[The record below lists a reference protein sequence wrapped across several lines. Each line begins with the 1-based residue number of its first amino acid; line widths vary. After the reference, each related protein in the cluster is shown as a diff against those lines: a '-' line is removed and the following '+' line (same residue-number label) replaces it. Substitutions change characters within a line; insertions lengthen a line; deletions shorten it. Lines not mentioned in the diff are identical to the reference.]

1 MRIAVV
7 DKNKCHPEKCGMI
20 CISSCPGVKLGKET
34 IKIDNKK
41 AVIDENLC
49 TGCGICVHKCPFKA
63 IHIINLPEEI
73 GEPLH
78 QYGKNGFRIYGK
90 PSIKQGKIGILG
102 RNGIGKST
110 ILKII
115 SGIIRPNF
123 GMIDKNL
130 SDQEILEKFKGTE
143 FYNYMKEILEKKI
156 KVVYKPQ
163 EVDQIPKF
171 IDCKVK
177 EILEKSDE
185 KGMFEDIVKRFNLE
199 KIFDRKLSELSG
211 GELQKV
217 AIAISLMKKG
227 DIYFFDEPTSF
238 LDIKQRIIMTKTIDE
253 IKEPVYIVEHD
264 LLSLDYLTDYVFV
277 LYGKPGAYGIISSLK
292 SARNGINEYLEG
304 FLKAENVR
312 IRDKPVKFNILGDIK
327 WENREKIE
335 YPEISVKY
343 DGFELIAKSGEVYKG
358 EIIGILGENGIGK
371 SSFLRE
377 LSKKLEMKISYKP
390 QYINIDYNGSVISF
404 INSIEDLDREVFE
417 SELKVLIEDI
427 LMKNVSD
434 LSGGER
440 QRLFIVACLARK
452 ADIYLLDEPTAF
464 LDIEQRFVLADKIRK
479 LNEKRNSICFIVDH
493 DLMFIETISNRLIIF
508 TGEPS
513 IKGFAS
519 EPKGM
524 KEGMNEFL
532 KILDITLRRDPDTK
546 RIRFNKV
553 GSQKDQKQRKEG
565 KFYDFA

>member
-1 MRIAVV
+1 VV

-163 EVDQIPKF
+163 EVDQMPKF

-185 KGMFEDIVKRFNLE
+185 KGMFEEIVKRFNLE

-238 LDIKQRIIMTKTIDE
+238 LDIKQRIIMTKAIDE

-304 FLKAENVR
+304 FLKSENVR

-343 DGFELIAKSGEVYKG
+343 DGFELIAKPGEVYKG

>member
-163 EVDQIPKF
+163 EVDQMPKF

-185 KGMFEDIVKRFNLE
+185 KGMFEEIVKRFNLE

-238 LDIKQRIIMTKTIDE
+238 LDIKQRIIMTKAIDE

-304 FLKAENVR
+304 FLKSENVR

-553 GSQKDQKQRKEG
+553 GSQKDQKQRKEN

>member
-238 LDIKQRIIMTKTIDE
+238 LDIKQRIIMTKAIDE

-304 FLKAENVR
+304 FLKSENVR

-553 GSQKDQKQRKEG
+553 GSQKDQKQRKEN

>member
-7 DKNKCHPEKCGMI
+7 DKDKCHPEKCGI
-20 CISSCPGVKLGKET
+20 VCVTSCPGVKLGKET
-34 IKIDNKK
+34 IKIENKK

-90 PSIKQGKIGILG
+90 PSIRQGKIGILG
-102 RNGIGKST
+102 KNGIGKST

-123 GMIDKNL
+123 GIIDREL
-130 SDQEILEKFKGTE
+130 SDREILERFKGTE
-143 FYNYMKEILEKKI
+143 FYNYMKKILEKKI

-163 EVDQIPKF
+163 EVDQMPKF

-185 KGMFEDIVKRFNLE
+185 KGLFDDIVKRFNLE

-238 LDIKQRIIMTKTIDE
+238 LDVKQRIIMTKAIDE
-253 IKEPVYIVEHD
+253 VKEPVYIVEHD

-304 FLKAENVR
+304 YLKAENVR

-343 DGFELIAKSGEVYKG
+343 ESFELTARAGEVYKG
-358 EIIGILGENGIGK
+358 EVIGILGENGIGK

-377 LSKKLEMKISYKP
+377 LSKKLEMKISHKP
-390 QYINIDYNGSVISF
+390 QYINIDYDGSVISF

-417 SELKVLIEDI
+417 SELKILIEDI
-427 LMKNVSD
+427 LMKNVSN
-434 LSGGER
+434 LSGGEK
-440 QRLFIVACLARK
+440 QRLFVVTCLAKK

-519 EPKGM
+519 EPKSI

-532 KILDITLRRDPDTK
+532 RILDITLRRDHDTK

>member
-7 DKNKCHPEKCGMI
+7 DKDKCRPDKCGEI
-20 CISSCPGVKLGKET
+20 CLLSCPGVKLGKET
-34 IKIDNKK
+34 IKIENKK

-123 GMIDKNL
+123 GILDREL
-130 SDQEILEKFKGTE
+130 SDEEILEKFKGTE

-163 EVDQIPKF
+163 EVDQMPKF

-185 KGMFEDIVKRFNLE
+185 KGLFDEIVKRFNLK

-238 LDIKQRIIMTKTIDE
+238 LDIKQRIIMTKAIDE
-253 IKEPVYIVEHD
+253 VKEPVYIVEHD

-277 LYGKPGAYGIISSLK
+277 LYGKPGAYGIISGLK
-292 SARNGINEYLEG
+292 SARNGINEYLDG
-304 FLKAENVR
+304 YLKAENVR

-335 YPEISVKY
+335 YPEITVKY
-343 DGFELIAKSGEVYKG
+343 EGFELIAKPGEVYKG
-358 EIIGILGENGIGK
+358 EVIGILGENGIGK

-390 QYINIDYNGSVISF
+390 QYINIDYDGSVISF

-464 LDIEQRFVLADKIRK
+464 LDIEQRFILVDKIRK

-493 DLMFIETISNRLIIF
+493 DLMFIESISNRIIIF

-513 IKGFAS
+513 VKGFAS

-546 RIRFNKV
+546 RIRFNKI
-553 GSQKDQKQRKEG
+553 GSQKDQKQRKED
-565 KFYDFA
+565 KYYDFI

>member
-1 MRIAVV
+1 
-7 DKNKCHPEKCGMI
+7 
-20 CISSCPGVKLGKET
+20 
-34 IKIDNKK
+34 
-41 AVIDENLC
+41 
-49 TGCGICVHKCPFKA
+49 
-63 IHIINLPEEI
+63 
-73 GEPLH
+73 
-78 QYGKNGFRIYGK
+78 
-90 PSIKQGKIGILG
+90 
-102 RNGIGKST
+102 
-110 ILKII
+110 
-115 SGIIRPNF
+115 
-123 GMIDKNL
+123 MIDKNL

-163 EVDQIPKF
+163 EVDQMPKF

-185 KGMFEDIVKRFNLE
+185 KGMFEEIVKRFNLE

-238 LDIKQRIIMTKTIDE
+238 LDIKQRIIMTKAIDE

-304 FLKAENVR
+304 FLKSENVR

-343 DGFELIAKSGEVYKG
+343 DGFELIAKPGEVYKG

-440 QRLFIVACLARK
+440 QRLFIVACLAKK

>member
-1 MRIAVV
+1 MV

-163 EVDQIPKF
+163 EVDQMPKF

-185 KGMFEDIVKRFNLE
+185 KGMFEEIVKRFNLE

-238 LDIKQRIIMTKTIDE
+238 LDIKQRIIMTKAIDE

-304 FLKAENVR
+304 FLKSENVR

-553 GSQKDQKQRKEG
+553 GSQKDQKQRKEN

>member
-1 MRIAVV
+1 MV

-90 PSIKQGKIGILG
+90 PSIKQRKIGILG

-163 EVDQIPKF
+163 EVDQMPKF

-185 KGMFEDIVKRFNLE
+185 KGMFEEIVKRFNLE

-238 LDIKQRIIMTKTIDE
+238 LDIKQRIIMTKAIDE

-304 FLKAENVR
+304 FLKSENVR

-343 DGFELIAKSGEVYKG
+343 DGFELIAKPGEVYKG